1 MTERVRLADVA
12 RHAGVSPTTASFVLT
27 GRDDMRISAAV
38 QRRVRASADELGY
51 RPNLTARSLRTRST
65 RTIGLVSD
73 TIASEPFAGQLVRGA
88 ISAAAERGHVVLI
101 AETEGDA
108 DLEQRLLHEMLDRQ
122 VDGLLYAAMFTREVQ
137 LPQAALRSPLVLV
150 NCLCPGAGVS
160 AVIPDERAAGAAAAQ
175 ALLDAGHREGIHL
188 VGEPAP
194 DVFAGRERVAGIEAA
209 LAAAGTA
216 LAGIV
221 PCPWAPQ
228 PACQAVADFLAGG
241 GMPAA
246 LICLNDRVAL
256 GAYQALYD
264 ADRRVPGDVSVVSF
278 DDSDLASW
286 VRPTLSSVALPH
298 EALGRVAVELVLDPP
313 GEAEVRRLPMPLRR
327 RESVAAP
334 RGS

>member
-38 QRRVRASADELGY
+38 KRRVRASADELGY

-137 LPQAALRSPLVLV
+137 LP
-150 NCLCPGAGVS
+150 
-160 AVIPDERAAGAAAAQ
+160 
-175 ALLDAGHREGIHL
+175 
-188 VGEPAP
+188 
-194 DVFAGRERVAGIEAA
+194 
-209 LAAAGTA
+209 
-216 LAGIV
+216 
-221 PCPWAPQ
+221 
-228 PACQAVADFLAGG
+228 
-241 GMPAA
+241 
-246 LICLNDRVAL
+246 
-256 GAYQALYD
+256 
-264 ADRRVPGDVSVVSF
+264 
-278 DDSDLASW
+278 
-286 VRPTLSSVALPH
+286 
-298 EALGRVAVELVLDPP
+298 
-313 GEAEVRRLPMPLRR
+313 RR
-327 RESVAAP
+327 RCAA
-334 RGS
+334 RSCWSTA

>member
-1 MTERVRLADVA
+1 M
-12 RHAGVSPTTASFVLT
+12 
-27 GRDDMRISAAV
+27 
-38 QRRVRASADELGY
+38 
-51 RPNLTARSLRTRST
+51 
-65 RTIGLVSD
+65 
-73 TIASEPFAGQLVRGA
+73 
-88 ISAAAERGHVVLI
+88 
-101 AETEGDA
+101 
-108 DLEQRLLHEMLDRQ
+108 
-122 VDGLLYAAMFTREVQ
+122 
-137 LPQAALRSPLVLV
+137 LV
-150 NCLCPGAGVS
+150 NCLSPGAGVS

-194 DVFAGRERVAGIEAA
+194 TCSPGASAWRGSRRHWPRRGRRWPASSR
-209 LAAAGTA
+209 
-216 LAGIV
+216 
-221 PCPWAPQ
+221 APGRRQ
-228 PACQAVADFLAGG
+228 PACRAVADFLAGG
-241 GMPAA
+241 GVPAA

-327 RESVAAP
+327 RESVAPP
-334 RGS
+334 RGR